1 VETAQQLGEE
11 TLTTL
16 RSSPRRRFIT
26 RYLAGDDLVGGRRT
40 EATWWRDDVTS
51 VTESKWACR
60 AGWKRTLVRVSTP
73 PAIVAAGVSAY
84 TDPALW
90 ANSAGALTTVLSA
103 RGSVAA
109 VRAVRNRRFR
119 RVYVRPLTQVVRRT
133 TPGARVHIDPDFSS
147 LAARLVRP
155 MSPAEKAAREWY
167 GEHLQTYVRWAPDR
181 LMRAYWSAHEAT
193 EPFRNRLDWFRNRTE
208 TEPVRVE
215 ITLPSGFATKE
226 QRDFI
231 RQAVVAKLGVS
242 DLVETWDQVG
252 PTARGMWTV
261 RERPPEK
268 CVLADVSGILDSIP
282 EWEFVVGITTGGRP
296 VIISLDDD
304 APHIACSAGSG
315 AGKSVLA
322 KAIAVQVLRR
332 TGRVTIFDRKGS
344 HRWARGLAGV
354 TYCTRPEEMQKELIR
369 LSEQADARNERAMH
383 EDEGWDPGQREF
395 VIFEEMNATIPWLRD
410 WWDEIRD
417 KNDPKKCPAVTAFKN
432 IMFMGRSAKT
442 NLFGVAQML
451 TANTTGG
458 PESREN
464 FGIRALA
471 RYTMNNWKMLAPE
484 CPMPKRSKT
493 RGRWQFVIAGEAT
506 ETQVLFL
513 TDAEA
518 RALADVPMSPS
529 LQTPATQ
536 GKPTGTPYDGDTQ
549 PELITLREAIPRF
562 CPGIS
567 YDAVKKRRE
576 RARRTGGGPK
586 FATVKGRAELYD
598 PDELLRWLTKEELT
612 ETENENV

>member
-1 VETAQQLGEE
+1 
-11 TLTTL
+11 LTTL

-133 TPGARVHIDPDFSS
+133 TPGARVHIDPDFST

-268 CVLADVSGILDSIP
+268 CVLADVIGILDSIP
-282 EWEFVVGITTGGRP
+282 NGSSSSGSRPAGDRSSSAWTTMPRTLPALRAPEQASPCWRRPSPFRSYGGADGSP
-296 VIISLDDD
+296 SLTGR
-304 APHIACSAGSG
+304 ARTAGHAGS
-315 AGKSVLA
+315 
-322 KAIAVQVLRR
+322 
-332 TGRVTIFDRKGS
+332 
-344 HRWARGLAGV
+344 
-354 TYCTRPEEMQKELIR
+354 
-369 LSEQADARNERAMH
+369 
-383 EDEGWDPGQREF
+383 
-395 VIFEEMNATIPWLRD
+395 
-410 WWDEIRD
+410 
-417 KNDPKKCPAVTAFKN
+417 
-432 IMFMGRSAKT
+432 
-442 NLFGVAQML
+442 
-451 TANTTGG
+451 
-458 PESREN
+458 PESR
-464 FGIRALA
+464 
-471 RYTMNNWKMLAPE
+471 TAP
-484 CPMPKRSKT
+484 
-493 RGRWQFVIAGEAT
+493 GR
-506 ETQVLFL
+506 
-513 TDAEA
+513 
-518 RALADVPMSPS
+518 RKCRKS
-529 LQTPATQ
+529 
-536 GKPTGTPYDGDTQ
+536 
-549 PELITLREAIPRF
+549 
-562 CPGIS
+562 
-567 YDAVKKRRE
+567 
-576 RARRTGGGPK
+576 
-586 FATVKGRAELYD
+586 
-598 PDELLRWLTKEELT
+598 
-612 ETENENV
+612 